1 MSKQKPQAS
10 GRAAQQLGAD
20 TMRAV
25 TAVGAIVGLLLVMVA
40 LIIAATEGT
49 FAKAYWAPLWLLCL
63 GFLAIIFFVFFNFE
77 WLAKV
82 VTGRAALS
90 GVLVAVMCAGAV
102 ALWVCG
108 NLLFNSPGRFNF
120 KFWDKKAHRTK
131 LFWSGDYTKTQLFS
145 LSKKTHRQLDE
156 LENKLKITVIYRAS
170 PQEGPELDALLE
182 RYREYSDKVELEFL
196 MPGEEGYE
204 LKRKKLA
211 QTLKKDSADELAPR
225 SVSLVYGK
233 DRFKYLTWSDFWD
246 VRFDPR
252 RGMGLRGMQQRVFK
266 GEEAL
271 TSAIYEMLDPE
282 KTKVYFVVDHGERSP
297 DDERTGRGLSK
308 AAALLK
314 RSNIEWETLDLRTR
328 EEIPKDASVVVVC
341 GPKRAITA
349 SEITVLRKFLDDRK
363 GRLLICLDEARRE
376 VALGLDPLLAHLGI
390 EAGRDLVVEPD
401 TDFVWGNY
409 PEMTIGKKLGMEPRA
424 LLEKLDESNIRP
436 TFRLARSL
444 RPLERYRG
452 KFSAHDLCSGSA
464 DSYGETDLAT
474 YINSRQTKFDK
485 DVDTKGPVI
494 YAMAAW
500 EGPTPRPFGRME
512 KTLGRVVVVGDS
524 DWCSDMLLYRIAD
537 NRTFF
542 MASINW
548 LAGKEKRIE
557 IEPKLADNDTY
568 HMGAGHVKMSKYV
581 LWSLF
586 VVLILASGL
595 VIWVRRR

>member
-1 MSKQKPQAS
+1 MSKQKPEAP
-10 GRAAQQLGAD
+10 GKAAQQLGGN
-20 TMRAV
+20 TMRVV
-25 TAVGAIVGLLLVMVA
+25 TAVGAIVGLLLILVA

-49 FAKAYWAPLWLLCL
+49 FAKAYWTPLWLLCL
-63 GFLAIIFFVFFNFE
+63 GVLAVSFFVFFNFE
-77 WLAKV
+77 WLGKV

-108 NLLFNSPGRFNF
+108 NLLFNAPGRFNF
-120 KFWDKKAHRTK
+120 KFWDKKAPRTK
-131 LFWSGDYTKTQLFS
+131 LFWSGDYTKTQRFS
-145 LSKKTHRQLDE
+145 LSKKTQRQLDE
-156 LENKLKITVIYRAS
+156 LEKKLKITVLYRAH
-170 PQEGPELDALLE
+170 PQEGPQLDSLLE

-196 MPGEEGYE
+196 TPGDEGYE

-211 QTLKKDSADELAPR
+211 KTLKMGSADELAPR

-233 DRFKYLTWSDFWD
+233 DRFKYLTQSNFWD
-246 VRFDPR
+246 VRWDR
-252 RGMGLRGMQQRVFK
+252 RGRQQKSFK

-271 TSAIYEMLDPE
+271 TSAIYELLDPE

-297 DDERTGRGLSK
+297 DDKRSTQGLSIV
-308 AAALLK
+308 AELLK

-328 EEIPKDASVVVVC
+328 ENIPKDASVVVLC
-341 GPKRAITA
+341 GPKRAIAA
-349 SEITVLRKFLDDRK
+349 SEITVLRKYLDDRK

-376 VALGLDPLLAHLGI
+376 VNLGLDSLLAYLGI
-390 EAGRDLVVEPD
+390 EAGQDMVVERNP
-401 TDFVWGNY
+401 DFVWGNY
-409 PEMTIGKKLGMEPRA
+409 PGRTIGKKLGMQPRA
-424 LLEKLDESNIRP
+424 LLEKLDQGNIRP

-444 RPLERYRG
+444 RPLERHRG
-452 KFSAHDLCSGSA
+452 EFSPHDICSGSS

-474 YINSRQTKFDK
+474 YINTRRTSFDK
-485 DVDTKGPVI
+485 DVDTKGPII
-494 YAMAAW
+494 YAMASW
-500 EGPTPRPFGRME
+500 EGPARMPLKRME
-512 KTLGRVVVVGDS
+512 ETLGRVVVVGDS
-524 DWCSDMLLYRIAD
+524 DWCSDRLMYDIAD

-557 IEPKLADNDTY
+557 IEPKLADNNAY
-568 HMGAGHVKMSKYV
+568 RMGDSHVKMSKYV

-586 VVLILASGL
+586 VVLVLVSGL